1 MVPET
6 VSLHIETIAQM
17 HQLLDVAKPRHP
29 LFSILRFED
38 FPDIEI
44 EQRTRLVTDFYQV
57 TLKTGHPCK
66 IQYGQNIF
74 DFDEGIISCF
84 APKQVSFIDQDFRFA
99 TSGWQL
105 SIHPDFLRLHPLGKK
120 IKEYGFFEYTINE
133 ALILSDEEQQ
143 SIEAILLQ
151 TEKEYYLPIDRFSQD
166 VIVSNIDLLLTYCN
180 RYYNRQF
187 ITRKAL
193 SSELLIRFEEVL
205 EKCMGN
211 AAESGLPTVTGL
223 AAQMN
228 LSPKYLSDCLKQL
241 TGKTTQQ
248 IVHDKIVEQAKGML
262 TTTGLTINEIAFGLG
277 FEQSQSFSKLFKSKT
292 SLTPLAFRQSF
303 N

>member
-1 MVPET
+1 MPET
-6 VSLHIETIAQM
+6 VSIHIETIAQM
-17 HQLLDVAKPRHP
+17 HQMLDVAKPRHP

-38 FPDIEI
+38 FPEIEI
-44 EQRTRLVTDFYQV
+44 EQRTRLITNFYQV
-57 TLKTGHPCK
+57 TLKTAHPCK

-84 APKQVSFIDQDFRFA
+84 APKQVTFIDQDFRFA
-99 TSGWQL
+99 TSGWQV

-120 IKEYGFFEYTINE
+120 IKEYGFFEYAVNE

-143 SIEAILLQ
+143 SIEAIFLQ
-151 TEKEYYLPIDRFSQD
+151 IEKEYHRPIDAFSQD

-193 SSELLIRFEEVL
+193 SHELLISFEAIL
-205 EKCMGN
+205 EKQIGN
-211 AAESGLPTVTGL
+211 AAESGLPTVTDL

-241 TGKTTQQ
+241 TGQTTQQ
-248 IVHDKIVEQAKGML
+248 LIHDRIVEHAKGVL
-262 TTTGLTINEIAFGLG
+262 ATTGLTINEIAFQLG

-303 N
+303 H

>member
-1 MVPET
+1 MPET
-6 VSLHIETIAQM
+6 INIHIETVAQM
-17 HQLLDVAKPRHP
+17 HQMLNVAKPRHP

-38 FPDIEI
+38 FPKIEI
-44 EQRTRLVTDFYQV
+44 EQRTRLVTEFYQV
-57 TLKTGHPCK
+57 TLKKAHPCK

-84 APKQVSFIDQDFRFA
+84 APKQIAFIDQDFRPA
-99 TSGWQL
+99 TSGWQV

-120 IKEYGFFEYTINE
+120 IKAYGFFEYAVNE

-143 SIEAILLQ
+143 SIESIFLQ
-151 TEKEYYLPIDRFSQD
+151 IEKEYHLPIDSFSQD
-166 VIVSNIDLLLTYCN
+166 VIVSNLDLLLTYCN

-193 SSELLIRFEEVL
+193 SHELLIRFEEVL
-205 EKCMGN
+205 ERQMED
-211 AAESGLPTVTGL
+211 ASHSGLPTVAHLG
-223 AAQMN
+223 AQMN

-241 TGKTTQQ
+241 TGKTTQH
-248 IVHDKIVEQAKGML
+248 IIHDKIVERAKVLL
-262 TTTGLTINEIAFGLG
+262 TSTRLTINEIAFQLG

-292 SLTPLAFRQSF
+292 SLTPLAFKHSF

>member
-1 MVPET
+1 MPET
-6 VSLHIETIAQM
+6 INIHIETVAQM
-17 HQLLDVAKPRHP
+17 HQMLNVAKPRHP

-38 FPDIEI
+38 FPKIEI
-44 EQRTRLVTDFYQV
+44 EQRTRLVTEFYQV
-57 TLKTGHPCK
+57 TLKKAHPCK
-66 IQYGQNIF
+66 FQYGQNIF

-84 APKQVSFIDQDFRFA
+84 APKQIVFIDQDFRPA
-99 TSGWQL
+99 TSGWQV

-120 IKEYGFFEYTINE
+120 IKAYGFFEYAVNE

-143 SIEAILLQ
+143 SIESIFLQ
-151 TEKEYYLPIDRFSQD
+151 IEKEYHLTIDSFSQD
-166 VIVSNIDLLLTYCN
+166 VIVSNLDLLLTYCN

-193 SSELLIRFEEVL
+193 SHELLIRFEEVL
-205 EKCMGN
+205 ERQMED
-211 AAESGLPTVTGL
+211 ASHSGLPTVAHLG
-223 AAQMN
+223 AQMN

-241 TGKTTQQ
+241 TGKTTH
-248 IVHDKIVEQAKGML
+248 IIHDKIVERAKVLL
-262 TTTGLTINEIAFGLG
+262 TSTRLTINEIAFQLG

-292 SLTPLAFRQSF
+292 SLTPLAFKHSF